1 LRLVPVNQNKMLN
14 FACIHLLNSMWELIV
29 PLAPE
34 HLRSART
41 HLTVMDKKILQEIKA
56 VAIRMAAKA
65 GEIQMD
71 SFRSKSLQMDTKTSV
86 YDVVTQVDKACEE
99 MLIKAISKAYPAH
112 SIIAEE
118 TGKHMHEESPW
129 AWVIDPLDGTNNYS
143 QGLPIFCVS
152 IGVTYEGEPV
162 VGVVYTP
169 YLDELFTAV
178 KGEGA
183 FMQMGL
189 CMDELMPPER
199 LRVSE
204 KTDLHQSVVASGFP
218 YDKAT
223 HPINNVR
230 EASTVIPQVRGFRR
244 MGAAAYDLCSVAM
257 GTIDVYWEYDLKP
270 WDACA
275 GSLIVKEAGGI
286 ITPLRNDRNISII
299 AGNETIVKELEKLIR

>member
-1 LRLVPVNQNKMLN
+1 
-14 FACIHLLNSMWELIV
+14 
-29 PLAPE
+29 
-34 HLRSART
+34 
-41 HLTVMDKKILQEIKA
+41 MDKNQLQEIKA
-56 VAIRMAAKA
+56 FAIRLAAQA

-71 SFRSKSLQMDTKTSV
+71 NFRSKSLQMETKSTV
-86 YDVVTQVDKACEE
+86 YDVVTQVDKACEN
-99 MLIKAISKAYPAH
+99 MLVKAISKKYPDH
-112 SIIAEE
+112 SIIGEE
-118 TGKHMHEESPW
+118 TGKHIHEDSPW

-152 IGVTYEGEPV
+152 IGVTYEGEAV

-178 KGEGA
+178 RGEGA
-183 FMQMGL
+183 YIQMGL
-189 CMDELMPPER
+189 CMDELLPPER
-199 LRVSE
+199 LRVSQ

-230 EASTVIPQVRGFRR
+230 EASLVIPQVRGFRR
-244 MGAAAYDLCSVAM
+244 MGAAAYDLCSVAL

-275 GSLIVKEAGGI
+275 ASLIVTEAGGVI
-286 ITPLRNDRNISII
+286 KPLREDRNISIV
-299 AGNETIVKELEKLIR
+299 AGNETIVEKLIKIIKN